1 VALAEPEMVAVKLL
15 YLQADIVKGSEAEIV
30 FHDSGVLRQ
39 AIGGIALDK
48 EAVTGVLEVAKHA
61 YRSCAKQVGDGAGE
75 DARMGL
81 YMVYEVSRMRKRIF
95 EIIETS
101 HDGDRASAA
110 YDVFMMVMIVVSLVP
125 LAFKEEPLFF
135 TVLDKVCA
143 GIFIVDYLLRL
154 LTADYKFGKRSALS
168 FVRYP
173 FSFMAII
180 DLLSVLPS
188 LSLLNSG
195 FKILRVMRMFRA
207 LRVMRVFKA
216 ARYSRSIQIIIK
228 VFQRSRE
235 PLAAVGTLAV
245 VYVLVSAL
253 VILSVEPDSFNN
265 FFDAVY
271 WATVSLTTMG
281 YGDIYPVT
289 TLGRIVTMLSSFLLR
304 EPREALAVKA
314 ENLAGV
320 DLNEL
325 RAVRHRHEARRE
337 DAGRVE
343 EAGLVV
349 GREAAHADVP
359 ALREPLCGDGDHVGD
374 PPFL

>member
-1 VALAEPEMVAVKLL
+1 
-15 YLQADIVKGSEAEIV
+15 
-30 FHDSGVLRQ
+30 
-39 AIGGIALDK
+39 
-48 EAVTGVLEVAKHA
+48 
-61 YRSCAKQVGDGAGE
+61 
-75 DARMGL
+75 
-81 YMVYEVSRMRKRIF
+81 MVYEVSRMRKRIF

-135 TVLDKVCA
+135 TVLDKVCT

-154 LTADYKFGKRSALS
+154 LTADYKFGKKSALS
-168 FVRYP
+168 FIRYP

-289 TLGRIVTMLSSFLLR
+289 TLGRIVTMLSSVFGIAIVALPSGIITAGYLAEIEKEK
-304 EPREALAVKA
+304 EP
-314 ENLAGV
+314 
-320 DLNEL
+320 
-325 RAVRHRHEARRE
+325 
-337 DAGRVE
+337 E
-343 EAGLVV
+343 EK
-349 GREAAHADVP
+349 P
-359 ALREPLCGDGDHVGD
+359 
-374 PPFL
+374 

>member
-1 VALAEPEMVAVKLL
+1 
-15 YLQADIVKGSEAEIV
+15 
-30 FHDSGVLRQ
+30 
-39 AIGGIALDK
+39 
-48 EAVTGVLEVAKHA
+48 
-61 YRSCAKQVGDGAGE
+61 
-75 DARMGL
+75 
-81 YMVYEVSRMRKRIF
+81 MRKRIF

-101 HDGDRASAA
+101 HDGDRVSTA

-125 LAFKEEPLFF
+125 LAFKEEPFFF

-154 LTADYKFGKRSALS
+154 LTADYKYGKRSVLS

-173 FSFMAII
+173 FSFMALV
-180 DLLSVLPS
+180 DLFSVLPS
-188 LSLLNSG
+188 ITVLNAG

-207 LRVMRVFKA
+207 LRVLRVFKA

-245 VYVLVSAL
+245 VYILVSAL

-289 TLGRIVTMLSSFLLR
+289 TLGRIVTMLSSVFGIAIV
-304 EPREALAVKA
+304 ALPSGIIT
-314 ENLAGV
+314 AGY
-320 DLNEL
+320 LSEIEKEKNP
-325 RAVRHRHEARRE
+325 
-337 DAGRVE
+337 E
-343 EAGLVV
+343 ETQ
-349 GREAAHADVP
+349 
-359 ALREPLCGDGDHVGD
+359 
-374 PPFL
+374 